1 MLGKAQIIGRIDPF
15 VGCLQAPQIK
25 YRLPSDPTV
34 WVDLV
39 DDDDVAVSQ
48 RQRCNA
54 TGGSDLAGREQTAV
68 SPTRL

>member
-1 MLGKAQIIGRIDPF
+1 MDTF
-15 VGCLQAPQIK
+15 VGCLQASQIK

-54 TGGSDLAGREQTAV
+54 IGGSDLAGREQTGV
-68 SPTRL
+68 SPTQG